1 MTDLLYL
8 PYIDKKLL
16 TALGNFMF
24 RVSSLTMLD
33 FHLCS
38 NAKEIEVPE
47 NLNDFLIELDL
58 SSERVELH

>member
-1 MTDLLYL
+1 
-8 PYIDKKLL
+8 
-16 TALGNFMF
+16 MF

-33 FHLCS
+33 FHLRS
-38 NAKEIEVPE
+38 NAKEIEVPD